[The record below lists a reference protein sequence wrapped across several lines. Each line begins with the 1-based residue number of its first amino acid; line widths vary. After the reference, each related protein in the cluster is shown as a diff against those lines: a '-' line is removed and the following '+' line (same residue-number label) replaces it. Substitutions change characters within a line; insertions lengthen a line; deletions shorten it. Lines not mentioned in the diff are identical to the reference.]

1 MVVGLSS
8 KLGILEAFRPQ
19 IFFLSQSTI
28 VREDVYHVLAF
39 RQSWHNFEN
48 PQKSPRNTSPS
59 FFFSSATAFSFV
71 LLKFSMGVAALQMT
85 PKTNDIDA
93 ETVKNWRRKRFCVEI
108 FNTDDGIY
116 ANDGD
121 GGGNENVDD
130 TIGDGFGGGGDDGF
144 GDGFGDVFDDVISS
158 LAPTADGLF
167 DDGIAD
173 DLRLTMN

>member
-1 MVVGLSS
+1 M
-8 KLGILEAFRPQ
+8 
-19 IFFLSQSTI
+19 
-28 VREDVYHVLAF
+28 
-39 RQSWHNFEN
+39 
-48 PQKSPRNTSPS
+48 PS
-59 FFFSSATAFSFV
+59 FFFSSDSDTAFSFV

-108 FNTDDGIY
+108 FSTDDGIY

-121 GGGNENVDD
+121 ENVDY
-130 TIGDGFGGGGDDGF
+130 TIGDGFGGGGD
-144 GDGFGDVFDDVISS
+144 DGFGDVFDDVISS

-173 DLRLTMN
+173 DLRLTMNQNKAGYTATSIAYWWAGAVIKKGQPCIWAGVANKKPP

>member
-1 MVVGLSS
+1 
-8 KLGILEAFRPQ
+8 
-19 IFFLSQSTI
+19 
-28 VREDVYHVLAF
+28 
-39 RQSWHNFEN
+39 
-48 PQKSPRNTSPS
+48 
-59 FFFSSATAFSFV
+59 
-71 LLKFSMGVAALQMT
+71 MGVAALQMT

-108 FNTDDGIY
+108 FSTDDGIY

-130 TIGDGFGGGGDDGF
+130 TIGDGFGGEGD
-144 GDGFGDVFDDVISS
+144 DGFGDVFDDVISS

-173 DLRLTMN
+173 DLRLTMNQNKAGYTATSIAYWWAICGQRYPLPCFE